1 METKT
6 KMTIIDIRLFL
17 KGSLDNDQHLTENT
31 VYSFDFPS
39 FGNHNFECKSD
50 INIHVIGFSSNWKK
64 NLLWVSTMLL
74 TYGMNNVSQISSMLY
89 YKASL

>member
-50 INIHVIGFSSNWKK
+50 INIHVIGFSSN
-64 NLLWVSTMLL
+64 
-74 TYGMNNVSQISSMLY
+74 
-89 YKASL
+89 